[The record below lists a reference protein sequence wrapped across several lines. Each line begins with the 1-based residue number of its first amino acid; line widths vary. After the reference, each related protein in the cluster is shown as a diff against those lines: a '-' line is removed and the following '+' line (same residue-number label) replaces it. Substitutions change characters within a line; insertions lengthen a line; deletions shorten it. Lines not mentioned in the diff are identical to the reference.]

1 MEAILE
7 AKMIIFM
14 YNLHENS
21 LHTQFFKWGV
31 KVYCSML
38 SNITKN
44 SVQKLKVTFRRFNV
58 I

>member
-31 KVYCSML
+31 KVYFSML
-38 SNITKN
+38 SNIT
-44 SVQKLKVTFRRFNV
+44 
-58 I
+58 